1 MAIRNERELLTLVTM
16 KGLKLKTF
24 TWDFTLQSLPHSA
37 PLSSSDYPLLHEGWI
52 PLATLPDVYFWL
64 PL

>member
-24 TWDFTLQSLPHSA
+24 TWDFTLQNSASLSPS
-37 PLSSSDYPLLHEGWI
+37 EQ
-52 PLATLPDVYFWL
+52 
-64 PL
+64 